1 MLSYHSLLRA
11 SVALVGITSLP
22 GAAGAQTAPAG
33 APIPTASA
41 SAPQTS
47 DATPTADQ
55 PGEDIVVNGTYARSL
70 SAAVETKRRAAYG
83 VDSISSTDIGKFPT
97 QNVAEAL
104 QLIPGVAITRPRGEG
119 LYVSVRGLGP
129 QFQNTLMNGRTVA
142 LNDLIEN
149 GGANGRQFRFEMLP
163 AEFTSRIDVV
173 KTPTADMSEGALGGN
188 IDVTT
193 FRPLDVGNKT
203 TLNLRGTYT
212 TQTEKVRP
220 NATLLTSATTDDGTF
235 GLLAGAQYWAKSVRN
250 DRFMGFGWIADR
262 YARPTDAKKVVPGR
276 YYLPSGLY
284 SPTRTRPTIET
295 EDRER
300 ISGIVSAQWR
310 PTAELETILDVVA
323 TRLDVAY
330 DEFGLDIYPDD
341 GSGDYNKAGS
351 SIVPGSLV
359 TDGDT
364 ITKATIDNVRF
375 MASREYSLNRHD
387 LLTVGL
393 KQRWNPDRWH
403 LSADVNWSAAHS
415 FHPDYREGTVR
426 SRAIFIAPLRYDA
439 TGGYEVLPTLTTPVD
454 VTDPAKYSLYT
465 FNIAPKDSKDW
476 DFYTRSDVAR
486 DIDGF
491 LSKIAAGGEYHWRKR
506 DYVRRDFLVNPAAGI
521 PLSVL
526 GGGAYEQ
533 LPFDDFLKG
542 VSGNAPRTWL
552 VPVTDTYLNAFFTP
566 AVENA
571 PLSLADRRSSFKVTE
586 KTAAGYVRAD
596 YQFPIGAVAVSGNV
610 GVRYIHTDQVASG
623 TLTAGSIATPASFPK
638 SFDNVLPS
646 FNLRADLTSKLVGRL
661 AASRVLTRPNVT
673 DVAPRITVSTDAP
686 TASGGNPQLVPFL
699 ATQFDGSLEYY
710 FAPSGLLSGAVFY
723 KALDN
728 YITQNNVDIAI
739 PGRGTVRLS
748 TQINGGDAKVY
759 GAEFAY
765 SQVFS
770 FLPKP
775 LDGLGVQASYTHTS
789 VQADYKAGDRE
800 IRDQLIGLSKNS
812 FNLVGFYDMGPV
824 STRLS
829 YVWRDRY
836 LSGTG
841 STVQAPSYVAPFGS
855 LDGNFSIKVMPQLTL
870 SLEGINLAGARQNT
884 YNDKEVR
891 FGEVNYYGRTIL
903 FGARAEF

>member
-1 MLSYHSLLRA
+1 MVSYVGLLRA
-11 SVALVGITSLP
+11 SAALVTI
-22 GAAGAQTAPAG
+22 AALTATAHAQGGTPAG
-33 APIPTASA
+33 PATQASD
-41 SAPQTS
+41 SAAA
-47 DATPTADQ
+47 ATDQ
-55 PGEDIVVNGTYARSL
+55 PGEDIVVNGTYARSID
-70 SAAVETKRRAAYG
+70 AAVETKRRAAYG

-129 QFQNTLMNGRTVA
+129 QFQNTLMNGRTIA

-193 FRPLDVGNKT
+193 FRALEVGNKT

-212 TQTEKVRP
+212 TQTDKVRP
-220 NATLLTSATTDDGTF
+220 NATLLTSAVTDDGTF

-262 YARPTDAKKVVPGR
+262 YATTAAGG
-276 YYLPSGLY
+276 LPKGLY
-284 SPTRTRPTIET
+284 SPTRTRPTVET

-300 ISGIVSAQWR
+300 VSGMISAQWH
-310 PTAELETILDVVA
+310 PTAELETTLDVVA

-341 GSGDYNKAGS
+341 GKGTYNPLGS
-351 SIVPGSLV
+351 SIVPGSV
-359 TDGDT
+359 VADGDT
-364 ITKATIDNVRF
+364 ITKATINDVRF

-415 FHPDYREGTVR
+415 YHPDYREGTVR
-426 SRAIFIAPLRYDA
+426 SRAIFIAPLSYDA

-454 VTDPAKYSLYT
+454 ATDPANYSLYT

-476 DFYTRSDVAR
+476 DLYTRADVAR
-486 DIDGF
+486 DLDGF
-491 LSKIAAGGEYHWRKR
+491 VSKLTAGGEYHRRRR
-506 DYVRRDFLVNPAAGI
+506 DYFRRDFLVNPPAGT

-526 GGGAYEQ
+526 GTGAYEQ

-542 VSGNAPRTWL
+542 VPGNAPRTFL
-552 VPVTDTYLNAFFTP
+552 VPVTSAYLDAFFTP
-566 AVENA
+566 AVENSA
-571 PLSLADRRSSFKVTE
+571 LTLADRRSSFSVTE
-586 KTAAGYVRAD
+586 RIAGGYVRAD
-596 YQFPIGAVAVSGNV
+596 YQFPVGAVAVSGNV

-623 TLTAGSIATPASFPK
+623 TLTAGSVATPASFPK
-638 SFDNVLPS
+638 TFNNWLPS
-646 FNLRADLTSKLVGRL
+646 FNLRADLTTKLVGRL

-673 DVAPRITVSTDAP
+673 DVAPRITVSTDAA

-699 ATQFDGSLEYY
+699 ATQFDGSLEWY

-728 YITQNNVDIAI
+728 YITQNNVQIEI
-739 PGRGTVRLS
+739 PGRGNVNLS

-765 SQVFS
+765 SQVFT

-836 LSGTG
+836 LNGTG

-855 LDGNFSIKVMPQLTL
+855 LDGNFSIKVTPQLTL

-884 YNDKEVR
+884 YNDKELR